1 MDCGC
6 VGECFYLRNY
16 RVMGQHVCSIY
27 SQMAQEKVCVREC
40 VYVCNVCSICRE
52 RQKREKRARHEQLV
66 VNREDGSSLYCF
78 RTFL

>member
-16 RVMGQHVCSIY
+16 RVMGQHVCSIC
-27 SQMAQEKVCVREC
+27 SQMAQEKVCVCEC
-40 VYVCNVCSICRE
+40 VYVCNVCYICRE
-52 RQKREKRARHEQLV
+52 RHEQLV
-66 VNREDGSSLYCF
+66 LNREDGSSLYCF